1 MKIRDK
7 MYKNFKFGQ
16 IICQKEE
23 IIIDI
28 IHRNFPKQ
36 NDDIFQ
42 TEQTQKVPSTG
53 DKDKPMPKY
62 II

>member
-1 MKIRDK
+1 
-7 MYKNFKFGQ
+7 MYKNLKFSQ
-16 IICQKEE
+16 IICQKERTEE

-28 IHRNFPKQ
+28 IHGNFPKQ
-36 NDDIFQ
+36 NDIFQ
-42 TEQTQKVPSTG
+42 TEQAQKVPSTG

>member
-1 MKIRDK
+1 
-7 MYKNFKFGQ
+7 MYKNLKFSQ
-16 IICQKEE
+16 IICQKERIEE

-28 IHRNFPKQ
+28 IHGNFPKQ
-36 NDDIFQ
+36 NDIFQ
-42 TEQTQKVPSTG
+42 TEQAQKVPSTG